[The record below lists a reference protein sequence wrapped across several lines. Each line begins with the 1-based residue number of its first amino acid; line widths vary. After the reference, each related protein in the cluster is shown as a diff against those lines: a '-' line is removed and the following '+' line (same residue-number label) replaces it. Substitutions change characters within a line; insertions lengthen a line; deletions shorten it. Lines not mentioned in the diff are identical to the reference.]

1 MQLAGFQTEVVKTT
15 HAGHAKSLIS
25 TFDFSA
31 CPDGM
36 DNLHV
41 TTYAIQI
48 QGRGD
53 HFF

>member
-1 MQLAGFQTEVVKTT
+1 MEVVKTT

-36 DNLHV
+36 NNLHA
-41 TTYAIQI
+41 TTYVIQI
-48 QGRGD
+48 QGRGNRFIQS
-53 HFF
+53 H